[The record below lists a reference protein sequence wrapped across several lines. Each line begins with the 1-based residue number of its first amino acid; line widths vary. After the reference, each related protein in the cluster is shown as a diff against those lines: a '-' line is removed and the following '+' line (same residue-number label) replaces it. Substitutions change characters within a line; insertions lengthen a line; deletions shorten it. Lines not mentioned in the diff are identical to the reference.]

1 MHKAVMFVRAVS
13 GIIPG
18 QDCWIYDAA
27 EDTTFHQ
34 TEAFYGHHG
43 FRLDAFTPPYTVSER
58 CTRLS
63 LSQSDSPSVCPSA
76 GESLDRGLFLRA
88 DSRISSVT

>member
-1 MHKAVMFVRAVS
+1 MNRP

-43 FRLDAFTPPYTVSER
+43 FRLDAFTPPYTVCER
-58 CTRLS
+58 S
-63 LSQSDSPSVCPSA
+63 IFQV
-76 GESLDRGLFLRA
+76 LDG
-88 DSRISSVT
+88 SMVQGYI